1 MGSRAMRE
9 SSADLA
15 KGLVEAAGAAGVTL
29 ACAESCT
36 GGLVAG
42 AITDVP
48 GSSAVFKGGVVA
60 YWPEAKSAVLGVP
73 AELIERCGVVSE
85 EVAAAMAQGARELF
99 SCDAAVATTGVAGP
113 GGGRPDCPVGTVC
126 FGLAGAGGVRTC
138 TTVRGSARGEVR
150 ELAVRHALELLMEA
164 V

>member
-1 MGSRAMRE
+1 MMGNNVE
-9 SSADLA
+9 PA
-15 KGLVEAAGAAGVTL
+15 KSLVEAACAAGVTL
-29 ACAESCT
+29 GCAESCT

-73 AELIERCGVVSE
+73 PALIERCGVVSE
-85 EVAAAMAQGARELF
+85 EVAAAMAKGARELF
-99 SCDAAVATTGVAGP
+99 SCDVAVATTGIAGP
-113 GGGRPDCPVGTVC
+113 GGGQPGCPVGTVC
-126 FGLAGAGGVRTC
+126 FGLADADGTRAC
-138 TTVRGSARGEVR
+138 TTMRGGARDEVR